1 MWTTIAAT
9 VQLVNDRPGR
19 SFMPNVL
26 VLNKRGIGT
35 QVATRIVIVGAS
47 GNIGTALLKRLA
59 ASGGDYDIHGVA
71 RRRPPPIGVYESV
84 TWHQLDVAEHQAA
97 TRLQRVFTGAES
109 VVHLAWAFQPTR
121 NTSYLDAVGVNG
133 SSAVLAAARA
143 AGVGQLVH
151 MSSVGTYA
159 AGRYGQRVDESWS
172 TAGIASS
179 PYSRAKSAVESM
191 LDDYERNNDGGG
203 TVITRMRPG
212 FVLQR
217 DAASGLRRYTLPA
230 YVDSAW
236 LRLLP
241 ILPLDRSL
249 TIPVIHADDVADA
262 VVRAV
267 ERRAAG
273 PFNLSAE
280 PPVRRDDVAHVLGA
294 KAIHVPAPILRALV
308 QISWRARLQPI
319 DEGWLDMAF
328 SVPLLDTQRAR
339 TLLDWSPQHDALDAL
354 GELIDGFTHHSATP
368 SPVLATRSFANS
380 VRRDLSIGPITTRKV
395 P

>member
-1 MWTTIAAT
+1 
-9 VQLVNDRPGR
+9 VP
-19 SFMPNVL
+19 
-26 VLNKRGIGT
+26 
-35 QVATRIVIVGAS
+35 TRIAIVGAS
-47 GNIGTALLKRLA
+47 GNIGTALLKRLT
-59 ASGGDYDIHGVA
+59 ASGGDYEIHGVA
-71 RRRPPPIGVYESV
+71 RRRPPPIGAYESV
-84 TWHQLDVAEHQAA
+84 TWHQLDVSEHQAV
-97 TRLQRVFTGAES
+97 TRLQRVFTGAQA

-121 NTSYLDAVGVNG
+121 NTRYIDAVGVDG
-133 SSAVLAAARA
+133 SSAVLSAARA

-179 PYSRAKSAVESM
+179 PYSRAKSAVEAL
-191 LDDYERNNDGGG
+191 LDDYERRDGGD

-230 YVDSAW
+230 YVDPAW

-241 ILPLDRSL
+241 ILPMDRSL

-262 VVRAV
+262 IVRAV

-280 PPVRRDDVAHVLGA
+280 PPVRRDDVAHALGA
-294 KAIHVPAPILRALV
+294 KPIHVPAPILRALV
-308 QISWRARLQPI
+308 QFSWRARLQPI

-328 SVPLLDTQRAR
+328 TVPLLDTGRAR
-339 TLLDWSPQHDALDAL
+339 TLLDWAPQHTALEAL
-354 GELIDGFTHHSATP
+354 SELIDGFTQHSATP